1 MMLEMIVFVLEQMPS
16 LNLKQKTVHA
26 QQTMMVMLVI
36 ITLLAPLITPK

>member
-16 LNLKQKTVHA
+16 LNSDQTVHA
-26 QQTMMVMLVI
+26 QITMMVMLVI